1 MIGLQESAFA
11 PEISLAARIRAALS
25 DWTKQRQKYRQIL
38 RELRDFS
45 AAELRELG
53 IDPFRLE
60 ILARQ
65 AAGLRP

>member
-1 MIGLQESAFA
+1 MVALQESAFA

-25 DWTKQRQKYRQIL
+25 DWRTRKQKYRQIL

-53 IDPFRLE
+53 IDPFRIE
-60 ILARQ
+60 TLARQ

>member
-1 MIGLQESAFA
+1 MMALQESAFA
-11 PEISLAARIRAALS
+11 PGMSLAARIHSALS
-25 DWTKQRQKYRQIL
+25 DWTTRRKRYRQIL

-60 ILARQ
+60 ALARQ